1 MERLIAV
8 FLPLKFSLIIR
19 PGRTRVAVAIVLLLA
34 LFKAIWGALYY
45 RFIYKER
52 KMVPN
57 TKRSDIYFENEEFVL
72 IMREVYNYLVGIFS
86 VVAVC
91 AGSILIGV
99 KVSLA
104 ARSRARMLSNTNG
117 EKPGA
122 QPVPR
127 MSRTTLTLLAV
138 CILFTC
144 TLGVGFLIET
154 FLPSEETWRYYL
166 LRYQLTYSLY
176 AVNSSSNFIIYVAIN
191 KNFRDTYLDIIM
203 PRRKL
208 RNSSKPPLVRT
219 TTNAN

>member
-1 MERLIAV
+1 
-8 FLPLKFSLIIR
+8 
-19 PGRTRVAVAIVLLLA
+19 
-34 LFKAIWGALYY
+34 
-45 RFIYKER
+45 
-52 KMVPN
+52 
-57 TKRSDIYFENEEFVL
+57 
-72 IMREVYNYLVGIFS
+72 
-86 VVAVC
+86 
-91 AGSILIGV
+91 
-99 KVSLA
+99 
-104 ARSRARMLSNTNG
+104 
-117 EKPGA
+117 
-122 QPVPR
+122 